1 MPDAA
6 AIRAYATALE
16 EAGFDFTSTAGHV
29 LGQPA
34 GTHPDRA
41 APQYVGPFND
51 PFVTF
56 SFLAGVTQRIRFM
69 SAILILPALPTALVA
84 KQAAELALVSGGRFD
99 LGVGISWNAA
109 EYRALGQD
117 PRTRAARLEEQ
128 VTLLRRL
135 WSEPYVTFKGRFHD
149 FENIGLARP
158 LPRRSRS
165 GSAPARMRRCLRR
178 VARLADGWMTI
189 GDFLPHVPRFQ
200 QYLRDA
206 GRDPAGFPI
215 RGSLVA
221 GDGGPAAWVETARKY
236 QAAGVTHITIGAPP
250 ALTSA
255 QALERLA
262 DARAALA
269 QASGLTQDVQST
281 PRAFFHAAKS
291 ALH

>member
-1 MPDAA
+1 MRYGAGFPLKALPDAA
-6 AIRAYATALE
+6 AIRDYAVALE
-16 EAGFDFTSTAGHV
+16 QAGFDFTSTAGHI

-34 GTHPDRA
+34 GTHPDRP

-69 SAILILPALPTALVA
+69 TAILILPALPTALVA
-84 KQAAELALVSGGRFD
+84 KQAAELSLVSGGRFD

-109 EYRALGQD
+109 EYRALAQNVRSRG
-117 PRTRAARLEEQ
+117 ARLEEQ

-158 LPRRSRS
+158 VVSPIPIWF
-165 GSAPARMRRCLRR
+165 GTGTDEPVLRR

-200 QYLRDA
+200 QYLREA

-221 GDGGPAAWVETARKY
+221 GDGGPAAWTETARAY

-250 ALTSA
+250 ALTPA
-255 QALERLA
+255 Q
-262 DARAALA
+262 
-269 QASGLTQDVQST
+269 G
-281 PRAFFHAAKS
+281 
-291 ALH
+291 

>member
-1 MPDAA
+1 MQYGAGFPLKALPDAA
-6 AIRAYATALE
+6 AIRDYAVALE
-16 EAGFDFTSTAGHV
+16 DAGFDFTSTAGHI

-34 GTHPDRA
+34 GTYPDRA
-41 APQYVGPFND
+41 APQYTGPFND

-56 SFLAGVTQRIRFM
+56 AFLTGVTHRIRFM
-69 SAILILPALPTALVA
+69 TAILILPALPAGLVA

-99 LGVGISWNAA
+99 LGVGISWNAT

-117 PRTRAARLEEQ
+117 ARGRGARLEEQ

-135 WSEPYVTFKGRFHD
+135 WSEPYVTFKGRYHD
-149 FENIGLARP
+149 FENIGLNRP
-158 LPRRSRS
+158 PA
-165 GSAPARMRRCLRR
+165 APIPVWFGTGTDEAVLRR

-189 GDFLPHVPRFQ
+189 GDFLPHVPKFQ

-221 GDGGPAAWVETARKY
+221 GDGGAETWAATARRY

-250 ALTSA
+250 ALTPT
-255 QALERLA
+255 QTLERVSE
-262 DARAALA
+262 ARSAI
-269 QASGLTQDVQST
+269 
-281 PRAFFHAAKS
+281 AK
-291 ALH
+291 ARG

>member
-1 MPDAA
+1 MKYGAGFPLKALPDAA
-6 AIRAYATALE
+6 AIRDYAAALE
-16 EAGFDFTSTAGHV
+16 QAGFDFTGTAGHTM
-29 LGQPA
+29 GQPA
-34 GTHPDRA
+34 GTYPDRA

-56 SFLAGVTQRIRFM
+56 SFLAGMTTRIRFM
-69 SAILILPALPTALVA
+69 SAILILPAMPTGLVA

-99 LGVGISWNAA
+99 LGVGVSWNAA

-117 PRTRAARLEEQ
+117 MRSRGARLEEQ

-135 WSEPYVTFKGRFHD
+135 WLEPYVTFKGRYHE

-158 LPRRSRS
+158 VAAQIPIWFGTGTDERVLH
-165 GSAPARMRRCLRR
+165 R

-221 GDGGPAAWVETARKY
+221 GDGGADAWVKTARAY

-250 ALTSA
+250 AFTPAQTLERVAAARTAIA
-255 QALERLA
+255 QAL
-262 DARAALA
+262 D
-269 QASGLTQDVQST
+269 
-281 PRAFFHAAKS
+281 
-291 ALH
+291 

>member
-1 MPDAA
+1 MKYGAGFPLKALPDAA
-6 AIRAYATALE
+6 AMRDYAQALE
-16 EAGFDFTSTAGHV
+16 GAGFDFTSTAGHV
-29 LGQPA
+29 MGQPA
-34 GTHPDRA
+34 GTYPDRA

-56 SFLAGVTQRIRFM
+56 SFLAGVTTRIRFM
-69 SAILILPALPTALVA
+69 SAILILPALQTGLVA

-117 PRTRAARLEEQ
+117 PRGRGARLEEQ

-135 WSEPYVTFKGRFHD
+135 WSEPYVTFNGRFHA
-149 FENIGLARP
+149 FENIGLNRP
-158 LPRRSRS
+158 TA
-165 GSAPARMRRCLRR
+165 APIPIWFGTGTDEPVLRR

-189 GDFLPHVPRFQ
+189 GDFLPHVASFQ
-200 QYLRDA
+200 RYLRES

-221 GDGGPAAWVETARKY
+221 GDGGPDAWIETGREY

-250 ALTSA
+250 AFTVA
-255 QALERLA
+255 QTLERLA
-262 DARAALA
+262 AARAALA
-269 QASGLTQDVQST
+269 E
-281 PRAFFHAAKS
+281 
-291 ALH
+291 ALG

>member
-56 SFLAGVTQRIRFM
+56 SFLAGVTRHIRFM
-69 SAILILPALPTALVA
+69 SAILILPALPTGLVA
-84 KQAAELALVSGGRFD
+84 KQAAELALVSGGRFE

-109 EYRALGQD
+109 EYRALGQA

-149 FENIGLARP
+149 FESVGLAR
-158 LPRRSRS
+158 
-165 GSAPARMRRCLRR
+165 SAVAPIPIWFGTGTDEAVLRR

-189 GDFLPHVPRFQ
+189 GDFVPHVPRFQ

-206 GRDPAGFPI
+206 GRDPTGFPI

-221 GDGGPAAWVETARKY
+221 GDGGSATWVETGRKY

-250 ALTSA
+250 ALNPA

-262 DARAALA
+262 AARGALA
-269 QASGLTQDVQST
+269 QALG
-281 PRAFFHAAKS
+281 
-291 ALH
+291 

>member
-1 MPDAA
+1 MQYGAGFPLQALPDAA
-6 AIRAYATALE
+6 AIRAYAIALE
-16 EAGFDFTSTAGHV
+16 QAGFDFTGTAGHV

-56 SFLAGVTQRIRFM
+56 SYLAGVTQRIRFM
-69 SAILILPALPTALVA
+69 SAILILPALPTGLVA

-117 PRTRAARLEEQ
+117 MRTRATRLEEQ

-149 FENIGLARP
+149 FESIGLARP
-158 LPRRSRS
+158 AA
-165 GSAPARMRRCLRR
+165 APIPIWFGTGTDEPVLRR

-189 GDFLPHVPRFQ
+189 GEFLPHVARFQ
-200 QYLRDA
+200 QYLREA

-221 GDGGPAAWVETARKY
+221 GDGGAAAWIETARKY

-250 ALTSA
+250 ALTPA
-255 QALERLA
+255 QALERLVT
-262 DARAALA
+262 ARNALA
-269 QASGLTQDVQST
+269 QALG
-281 PRAFFHAAKS
+281 
-291 ALH
+291 

>member
-1 MPDAA
+1 MRYGAGFPLKALPDAA
-6 AIRAYATALE
+6 AISDYASALE

-29 LGQPA
+29 MGQPP

-69 SAILILPALPTALVA
+69 SAILILPALPTGLVA

-117 PRTRAARLEEQ
+117 PGTRGARLEEQ

-158 LPRRSRS
+158 ATASIPIWF
-165 GSAPARMRRCLRR
+165 GTGTDEPVLRR

-215 RGSLVA
+215 RGSLLA
-221 GDGGPAAWVETARKY
+221 GDGGPDAWIKTAAAF
-236 QAAGVTHITIGAPP
+236 QAAGVTHITIGTPP
-250 ALTSA
+250 ALTQA
-255 QALERLA
+255 QTLERLVE
-262 DARAALA
+262 ARTALA
-269 QASGLTQDVQST
+269 KVLD
-281 PRAFFHAAKS
+281 
-291 ALH
+291 

>member
-1 MPDAA
+1 MRYGAGLPLTALPDA
-6 AIRAYATALE
+6 TAMRDYVTTLE

-34 GTHPDRA
+34 GTHPERA
-41 APQYVGPFND
+41 VPQYVGPFND

-56 SFLAGVTQRIRFM
+56 SFLAGVTRRIRFM
-69 SAILILPALPTALVA
+69 TAILILPALPTGLVA

-117 PRTRAARLEEQ
+117 TRSRGSRLEEQ
-128 VTLLRRL
+128 VALLRRL

-158 LPRRSRS
+158 VA
-165 GSAPARMRRCLRR
+165 APIPIWFGTGTDEPVLRR
-178 VARLADGWMTI
+178 VARFADGWMTI
-189 GDFLPHVPRFQ
+189 GDFLPHVARFQ

-215 RGSLVA
+215 RGSILA
-221 GDGGPAAWVETARKY
+221 GDGGPNTWIEAARGY
-236 QAAGVTHITIGAPP
+236 LAAGVTHITIGAPP
-250 ALTSA
+250 AFTPA
-255 QALERLA
+255 QTLERVA
-262 DARAALA
+262 TARAAI
-269 QASGLTQDVQST
+269 VQV
-281 PRAFFHAAKS
+281 
-291 ALH
+291 LGQ

>member
-1 MPDAA
+1 
-6 AIRAYATALE
+6 
-16 EAGFDFTSTAGHV
+16 
-29 LGQPA
+29 
-34 GTHPDRA
+34 
-41 APQYVGPFND
+41 
-51 PFVTF
+51 
-56 SFLAGVTQRIRFM
+56 M

-117 PRTRAARLEEQ
+117 MRTRGARLEEQ

-158 LPRRSRS
+158 AA
-165 GSAPARMRRCLRR
+165 APIPIWFGTGTDEPVLRR

-221 GDGGPAAWVETARKY
+221 GDGGPAAWIETAREY

-250 ALTSA
+250 A
-255 QALERLA
+255 R
-262 DARAALA
+262 
-269 QASGLTQDVQST
+269 
-281 PRAFFHAAKS
+281 
-291 ALH
+291 

>member
-1 MPDAA
+1 MQYGAGFPLQALPDAA

-16 EAGFDFTSTAGHV
+16 DAGFDFTSTAGHV

-41 APQYVGPFND
+41 AAQYVGPFND

-56 SFLAGVTQRIRFM
+56 SYLAGVTQRIRFM
-69 SAILILPALPTALVA
+69 SAILILPALPTGLVA
-84 KQAAELALVSGGRFD
+84 KQAAELALVSGGRFE

-117 PRTRAARLEEQ
+117 ARTRAARLEEQ
-128 VTLLRRL
+128 VILLRRL
-135 WSEPYVTFKGRFHD
+135 WAGPYVTFQGRYHD
-149 FENIGLARP
+149 FENVGLAR
-158 LPRRSRS
+158 SVA
-165 GSAPARMRRCLRR
+165 APIPIWFGTGTDEAVLRR

-206 GRDPAGFPI
+206 GRDPADFPI

-221 GDGGPAAWVETARKY
+221 GEGGPAAWIDTGRKY

-262 DARAALA
+262 AARAALA
-269 QASGLTQDVQST
+269 QALV
-281 PRAFFHAAKS
+281 
-291 ALH
+291 

>member
-1 MPDAA
+1 MKYGAGFPLKAMPDAA
-6 AIRAYATALE
+6 AIHDYAVALE

-29 LGQPA
+29 MGQPA
-34 GTHPDRA
+34 GAYPDRA

-51 PFVTF
+51 PFITF
-56 SFLAGVTQRIRFM
+56 SFLSGVTRRIRFM
-69 SAILILPALPTALVA
+69 SAILILPALQTGLVA

-99 LGVGISWNAA
+99 LGVGVSWNAA
-109 EYRALGQD
+109 EYRALGLE
-117 PRTRAARLEEQ
+117 TRGRGARLEEQ

-158 LPRRSRS
+158 VA
-165 GSAPARMRRCLRR
+165 APIPIWFGTGTDEAVLRR

-189 GDFLPHVPRFQ
+189 GDFLPHVARFQ

-206 GRDPAGFPI
+206 GRDPVGFPI

-221 GDGGPAAWVETARKY
+221 GDGGTAAWIETGRAY

-250 ALTSA
+250 SLAPA
-255 QALERLA
+255 QALERITE
-262 DARAALA
+262 ARAAL
-269 QASGLTQDVQST
+269 V
-281 PRAFFHAAKS
+281 K
-291 ALH
+291 ALG